1 MAVQMT
7 TDTVKNAKM
16 TTESV
21 ANFVFFETLTNEK
34 SANRMTLSVGRG
46 ENFVLEMPLA
56 KRLLKMQVASAPR
69 GVKEERGRTPR
80 RRRVTTF
87 QEERGE
93 RANFGDSFNERTL
106 A

>member
-1 MAVQMT
+1 M
-7 TDTVKNAKM
+7 
-16 TTESV
+16 
-21 ANFVFFETLTNEK
+21 
-34 SANRMTLSVGRG
+34 
-46 ENFVLEMPLA
+46 EMPLA